1 LAFSTFFPEEKMR
14 ITQNMMSNI
23 FVSNLRRQT
32 LGMLQRQEQISTQK
46 RINRPSDDP
55 SGMGR
60 VLAGRSSLAA
70 INQYID
76 NTKQGRT
83 RLEFT
88 EQTLGFVDELIDQAR
103 SIAQEQSDS
112 GATSMERSLAAEQ
125 IKGIYDMVLQFAN
138 SKFGDR
144 SMFGGDQTHTAA
156 FTRDNGYN
164 ATYNGDDGSFKFP
177 IAENVELAI
186 DADGRRYFQNSSN
199 GGVNIFDQL
208 RDLIQGLENPDLAL
222 GSTQIQAT
230 VDPLE
235 SARLHIVNKRSEIGP
250 KLYRLQATEQ
260 HWTNVKNTIDAAIG
274 REEDVDVAQA
284 IIELKNL
291 EIAYESTIA
300 AASRII
306 QPSLVNFLK

>member
-1 LAFSTFFPEEKMR
+1 MR
-14 ITQNMMSNI
+14 VNQNMMSNI
-23 FVSNLRRQT
+23 FVNNLRRQT
-32 LGMLQRQEQISTQK
+32 QAMLQRQEQIATQK

-76 NTKQGRT
+76 NIKQGRT

-88 EQTLGFVDELIDQAR
+88 DRTLGFVDELIRQAR
-103 SIAQEQSDS
+103 RIAQEKSDS
-112 GATSMERSLAAEQ
+112 DATADERSLAAEQ
-125 IKGIYDMVLQFAN
+125 VKGIYDMVLQFAN
-138 SKFGDR
+138 SRYGDR
-144 SMFGGDQTHTAA
+144 SMFGGYQTDAPA
-156 FTRDNGYN
+156 FTRDNDYN
-164 ATYNGDDGSFKFP
+164 ATYNGDAGSFRVP
-177 IAENVELAI
+177 IADNVEVII
-186 DADGRRYFQNSSN
+186 DADGRNYFQDAAN

-208 RDLIQGLENPDLAL
+208 HALIDGLENPDLAL

-235 SARLHIVNKRSEIGP
+235 DAHSQITHKISEAGP
-250 KLYRLQATEQ
+250 KLYRLQATEE
-260 HWTNVKNTIDAAIG
+260 HWTNVKNTVQAAIG

-291 EIAYESTIA
+291 ETAYQSTIA